1 MGASQFI
8 ATPRPAPN
16 LAMLQNILGQ
26 PYAVRVLE
34 NAYQEQRLAGAYLF
48 VGPDGVGKATAARQF
63 AKLLCGA
70 SSDTD
75 PVARAI
81 DAGKS
86 PDVRTLDPPP
96 SKITSIAQV
105 WPRPGHKEHL
115 AENALLRDLQFE
127 PMAGPKRVFILHDAE
142 GLGRGGADAGNS
154 LLKTLEEPPA
164 YAHFILTAASTGG
177 VMPTIVSR
185 CQVVHFGLLAADMIE
200 STLVFRFEIA
210 PAQARFLAAYSEGRL
225 GRAVA
230 LARSPSLL
238 AGREALLDLAH
249 DLLTA
254 PPVKSFKLGE
264 ELRKLAPK
272 LKATEDDDTAEPG
285 EEKVSREPLGRA
297 LDLLATYFHDVLT
310 LGVVGPDRANIV
322 NADRREQLISLAKKQ
337 TPEKMEQ
344 ALGLLLDIRQA
355 IERNANSQL
364 AVEVL
369 FAGVT
374 MG

>member
-1 MGASQFI
+1 
-8 ATPRPAPN
+8 
-16 LAMLQNILGQ
+16 MLQDILGQ

-34 NAYQEQRLAGAYLF
+34 NAFREDRLAGSYLF

-63 AKLLCGA
+63 AKMLCGA
-70 SSDTD
+70 SSDSD
-75 PVARAI
+75 PIARAI

-96 SKITSIAQV
+96 SRITSIAQV

-115 AENALLRDLQFE
+115 AENAMLRDLQYE
-127 PMAGPKRVFILHDAE
+127 PMAGPKRVFIIHDAE

-185 CQVVHFGLLAADMIE
+185 CQVVHFGPLPADLIE
-200 STLVFRFEIA
+200 TTLQRFDVA

-264 ELRKLAPK
+264 EFRRLAPK
-272 LKATEDDDTAEPG
+272 LKATEDDEAAEPG
-285 EEKVSREPLGRA
+285 EEKAGREPLGRA
-297 LDLLATYFHDVLT
+297 LDLLATYFRDVLS
-310 LGVVGPDRANIV
+310 LGVMGPAHANLV
-322 NADRREQLISLAKKQ
+322 NADRREQLIALAGRHA
-337 TPEKMEQ
+337 PERMEQ

-369 FAGVT
+369 FTGLT

>member
-1 MGASQFI
+1 
-8 ATPRPAPN
+8 
-16 LAMLQNILGQ
+16 MLQTILGQ

-34 NAYQEQRLAGAYLF
+34 NALETDRLAGAYLF
-48 VGPDGVGKATAARQF
+48 VGPDGVGKATAAKQF
-63 AKLLCGA
+63 AKRLCGA
-70 SSDTD
+70 SADTD

-96 SKITSIAQV
+96 SKITSIAQI

-115 AENALLRDLQFE
+115 AENALLRDLSFE
-127 PMAGPKRVFILHDAE
+127 PMAGRKRVFILRDAE

-154 LLKTLEEPPA
+154 LLKTLEEPPP
-164 YAHFILTAASTGG
+164 YAHFLLTAASTGG

-185 CQVVHFGLLAADMIE
+185 CQVVHFGLLPVGLVE
-200 STLVFRFEIA
+200 TTLQERFGVA

-238 AGREALLDLAH
+238 AGRESLLDLAY

-264 ELRKLAPK
+264 EFRKLAPK
-272 LKATEDDDTAEPG
+272 LKATEDDEAAEPG
-285 EEKVSREPLGRA
+285 EEKAGREPLGRA
-297 LDLLATYFHDVLT
+297 LDLLATYFRDVLT
-310 LGVVGPDRANIV
+310 LGVMGPDRASIV
-322 NADRREQLISLAKKQ
+322 NADRREQLLALSARR
-337 TPEKMEQ
+337 TPEQMEH

-374 MG
+374 TG

>member
-1 MGASQFI
+1 MRASQFI
-8 ATPRPAPN
+8 ATPSPAPN

-34 NAYQEQRLAGAYLF
+34 NAYQEQRLAGTYLF

-264 ELRKLAPK
+264 EFRKLAPK

-285 EEKVSREPLGRA
+285 EEKAGREPLGRA

-310 LGVVGPDRANIV
+310 LGVVGLDRANVV
-322 NADRREQLISLAKKQ
+322 NADRREQLISLAEKQ
-337 TPEKMEQ
+337 TPAKMEQ

-369 FAGVT
+369 FAGIM

>member
-1 MGASQFI
+1 
-8 ATPRPAPN
+8 
-16 LAMLQNILGQ
+16 MLQDILGQ

-34 NAYQEQRLAGAYLF
+34 NAYETDRLAGSYLF

-63 AKLLCGA
+63 AKMLCGA
-70 SSDTD
+70 SADTD
-75 PVARAI
+75 PAARAI

-86 PDVRTLDPPP
+86 PDVRTLNPPP
-96 SKITSIAQV
+96 SRITSIAQV
-105 WPRPGHKEHL
+105 WPRPGHKEHP

-142 GLGRGGADAGNS
+142 SLGRGGADAGNS

-185 CQVVHFGLLAADMIE
+185 CQVVHFGLLPAGTIE
-200 STLVFRFEIA
+200 QTLQTRFGVA
-210 PAQARFLAAYSEGRL
+210 PASAHFLAAYSEGRL

-238 AGREALLDLAH
+238 AGREALLDLAY

-254 PPVKSFKLGE
+254 PPIKSFKLGE
-264 ELRKLAPK
+264 EFRKLAPK
-272 LKATEDDDTAEPG
+272 LKATEDDEAAEPG
-285 EEKVSREPLGRA
+285 EEKAGREPLGRA
-297 LDLLATYFHDVLT
+297 LDLLATYFRDVLT
-310 LGVVGPDRANIV
+310 LGVMGAANAALVNTDRHEQIV
-322 NADRREQLISLAKKQ
+322 ALAGRH
-337 TPEKMEQ
+337 TPERMES
-344 ALGLLLDIRQA
+344 ALGLLLDVRQV

-364 AVEVL
+364 ALEVL
-369 FAGVT
+369 FTGLT

>member
-1 MGASQFI
+1 
-8 ATPRPAPN
+8 
-16 LAMLQNILGQ
+16 MLQDILGQ

-34 NAYQEQRLAGAYLF
+34 NAYHEDRMAGAYLF

-70 SSDTD
+70 SSDAD

-81 DAGKS
+81 DAAKS

-96 SKITSIAQV
+96 SRITSIAQV
-105 WPRPGHKEHL
+105 WPRPGHKEHP
-115 AENALLRDLQFE
+115 AENALLRDLQYE

-154 LLKTLEEPPA
+154 LLKTLEEPPP
-164 YAHFILTAASTGG
+164 YATFILTAASTGG

-185 CQVVHFGLLAADMIE
+185 CQVVHFGLLPAALIE
-200 STLVFRFEIA
+200 STLQARFEVA

-264 ELRKLAPK
+264 EFRKLAPK
-272 LKATEDDDTAEPG
+272 LKATEDDDAAAEPG
-285 EEKVSREPLGRA
+285 EEKAGREPLGRA
-297 LDLLATYFHDVLT
+297 LDLLATYFRDVLS
-310 LGVVGPDRANIV
+310 LGVMGPAHANLV
-322 NADRREQLISLAKKQ
+322 NADRRSELEALAKRHA
-337 TPEKMEQ
+337 PERMEH

-369 FAGVT
+369 FTGLT

>member
-1 MGASQFI
+1 
-8 ATPRPAPN
+8 
-16 LAMLQNILGQ
+16 MLQDILGQ

-34 NAYQEQRLAGAYLF
+34 NAYEEDRLAGAYLF

-75 PVARAI
+75 SIAQAI
-81 DAGKS
+81 DAEKS
-86 PDVRTLDPPP
+86 PDVREIVPRGASATYR
-96 SKITSIAQV
+96 IAQL
-105 WPRPGHKEHL
+105 WPRDDAATKKEFPP
-115 AENALLRDLQFE
+115 EDALLRDLHF
-127 PMAGPKRVFILHDAE
+127 PPINGSRRVFIM
-142 GLGRGGADAGNS
+142 GGAEALNPASGNS
-154 LLKTLEEPPA
+154 LLKTLEEPPP
-164 YAHFILTAASTGG
+164 YANFILTATSTGS
-177 VMPTIVSR
+177 VLPTIVSR
-185 CQVVHFGLLAADMIE
+185 CQVVHFGLLPVDMIE
-200 STLVFRFEIA
+200 HTLQTRYQVA

-264 ELRKLAPK
+264 EFRKLAPK
-272 LKATEDDDTAEPG
+272 LKATEDDDAAEPG
-285 EEKVSREPLGRA
+285 EEKAGREPLGRA
-297 LDLLATYFHDVLT
+297 LDLLATYFRDVLT
-310 LGVVGPDRANIV
+310 LGVMGAARANIV
-322 NADRREQLISLAKKQ
+322 NADRREHLIALAERR
-337 TPEKMEQ
+337 TPEQMEQ

-364 AVEVL
+364 AIEVL

>member
-1 MGASQFI
+1 
-8 ATPRPAPN
+8 
-16 LAMLQNILGQ
+16 MLQNILGQ

-34 NAYQEQRLAGAYLF
+34 SAFQEDRLAGSYLF

-63 AKLLCGA
+63 AKMLCGA

-75 PVARAI
+75 AVARAI
-81 DAGKS
+81 DAEKS
-86 PDVRTLDPPP
+86 PDVRSLTPPP
-96 SKITSIAQV
+96 SRITSIAQV
-105 WPRPGHKEHL
+105 WPRPGHKEHP
-115 AENALLRDLQFE
+115 AENAMLRDLQFE
-127 PMAGPKRVFILHDAE
+127 PMAGPKRVFIIHDAE

-154 LLKTLEEPPA
+154 LLKTLEEPPP

-185 CQVVHFGLLAADMIE
+185 CQVVHFGLLGADMIE
-200 STLVFRFEIA
+200 STLQTRFEVA

-238 AGREALLDLAH
+238 SGREALLDLAH

-254 PPVKSFKLGE
+254 PPIKSFKLGE
-264 ELRKLAPK
+264 EFRKLAPK
-272 LKATEDDDTAEPG
+272 LKATEDDEPAEPG
-285 EEKVSREPLGRA
+285 EEKAGREPLGRA
-297 LDLLATYFHDVLT
+297 LDLLATYFRDVLS
-310 LGVVGPDRANIV
+310 LGVMGPARANLV
-322 NADRREQLISLAKKQ
+322 NADRREELISLAARH
-337 TPEKMEQ
+337 TPEQMEQ

-374 MG
+374 AG